1 MTTSSSPDIAQ
12 NARDYARIE
21 AAILYLEEHFRDQ
34 PRLDE
39 MSRQAGLD
47 PHHFQRLFRRWAGI
61 SPKRFGQFLTLDYA
75 RAQLEASASILDA
88 AYDAGLSGPSRLHDL
103 FVTYEAMS
111 PGAFK
116 RGGAGVDIAWGVHPS
131 PFGPCF
137 VGRTGRGIC
146 ALGFADGDADSDIQ
160 AVRAEFERRWP
171 AARFHEDAHATAP
184 VAARIFQARS
194 AGGFQPR
201 PAGGDAVRLAV
212 CGTNFQLK
220 VWEALLRIPPGRIT
234 SYQAL
239 AQALGLPRSAR
250 AVGGAVAANP
260 ISWLIPC
267 HRVIRRTGRFSNYE
281 WGPARKRAMLGW
293 EAAWFGAAEP
303 DDAGPAGG
311 ISPASPAPRG

>member
-1 MTTSSSPDIAQ
+1 MTAPSEDMGTDIAQ

-34 PRLDE
+34 PGLDE
-39 MSRQAGLD
+39 VAEAAGLG

-61 SPKRFGQFLTLDYA
+61 SPKRFGQYLTLDYA
-75 RAQLEASASILDA
+75 KAQLEASASILDA

-116 RGGAGVDIAWGVHPS
+116 RRGEGVEIAYGLHPS

-137 VGRTGRGIC
+137 VGQTERGIC
-146 ALGFADGDADSDIQ
+146 ALGFADGGEGNGE

-171 AARFHEDAHATAP
+171 AARFHEDRAATAH
-184 VAARIFQARS
+184 VAARIF
-194 AGGFQPR
+194 GER
-201 PAGGDAVRLAV
+201 PADSTPLRLAV
-212 CGTNFQLK
+212 AGTNFQLK

-234 SYQAL
+234 SYHAL
-239 AQALGLPRSAR
+239 GQALGLPRSAR

-260 ISWLIPC
+260 VSYLIPC
-267 HRVIRRTGRFSNYE
+267 HRVIRHTGRISHYE
-281 WGPARKRAMLGW
+281 WGRSRKRVMLGW
-293 EAAWFGAAEP
+293 EAAHF
-303 DDAGPAGG
+303 GPA
-311 ISPASPAPRG
+311 ASDGV

>member
-1 MTTSSSPDIAQ
+1 MTTSSSPNIAQ

-39 MSRQAGLD
+39 VSRQAGLD

-75 RAQLEASASILDA
+75 RAQLDASASILDA

-116 RGGAGVDIAWGVHPS
+116 RGGDGVDIAWGVHPS

-137 VGRTGRGIC
+137 VGRTERGIC
-146 ALGFADGDADSDIQ
+146 ALGFADGDGR

-184 VAARIFQARS
+184 VAARIFQAR
-194 AGGFQPR
+194 A
-201 PAGGDAVRLAV
+201 AGGDTVRLAL

-239 AQALGLPRSAR
+239 ARALGLPRSAR

-267 HRVIRRTGRFSNYE
+267 HRVIRRTGRLSHYE

-293 EAAWFGAAEP
+293 EAAHFGPAEA
-303 DDAGPAGG
+303 DAGPAGG
-311 ISPASPAPRG
+311 IRPASPAPRG

>member
-1 MTTSSSPDIAQ
+1 MTTTPTDIAQ

-21 AAILYLEEHFRDQ
+21 AAILYLEQRFRDQ
-34 PRLDE
+34 PSLDDV
-39 MSRQAGLD
+39 SREAGLS

-61 SPKRFGQFLTLDYA
+61 SPKRFGQYLTLDYA
-75 RAQLEASASILDA
+75 KAQLEASASVLDA

-116 RGGAGVDIAWGVHPS
+116 QGGDGVVISYGVHPS

-137 VGRTGRGIC
+137 IGQTERGIC
-146 ALGFADGDADSDIQ
+146 ALGFADDHRSDAQ
-160 AVRAEFERRWP
+160 AVRAEFEHRWP
-171 AARFHEDAHATAP
+171 AARFREDRAATEAI
-184 VAARIFQARS
+184 VARIFD
-194 AGGFQPR
+194 GGRATAAEPL
-201 PAGGDAVRLAV
+201 RLAL

-234 SYQAL
+234 SYHAL

-260 ISWLIPC
+260 ISYLIPC
-267 HRVIRRTGRFSNYE
+267 HRVIRRSGRISNYE
-281 WGPARKRAMLGW
+281 WGPARKRVMLGW
-293 EAAWFGAAEP
+293 EAAQFGSE
-303 DDAGPAGG
+303 DSDAGQGQA
-311 ISPASPAPRG
+311 ALA

>member
-116 RGGAGVDIAWGVHPS
+116 RGGDGVDIAWGVHPS

-137 VGRTGRGIC
+137 VGQTERGIC
-146 ALGFADGDADSDIQ
+146 ALGFADGDGG

-184 VAARIFQARS
+184 VAARIFQPRS

-239 AQALGLPRSAR
+239 ARALGLPQGAR

>member
-1 MTTSSSPDIAQ
+1 MTSTPQDVAQ
-12 NARDYARIE
+12 NARDYLRIE
-21 AAILYLEEHFRDQ
+21 AAILYLEEHFREQ
-34 PRLDE
+34 PALDE
-39 MSRQAGLD
+39 VAAAAGLG

-75 RAQLEASASILDA
+75 RAQLDASASILDA

-137 VGRTGRGIC
+137 VGRTERGIC
-146 ALGFADGDADSDIQ
+146 ALGFADGDADGDIQ

-184 VAARIFQARS
+184 VAARIFQTRS
-194 AGGFQPR
+194 
-201 PAGGDAVRLAV
+201 AGGDAVRLAV

-239 AQALGLPRSAR
+239 ARALGLPRSAR

-260 ISWLIPC
+260 VSYLIPC
-267 HRVIRRTGRFSNYE
+267 HRVIRRTGRLSNYE

-293 EAAWFGAAEP
+293 EAAHFGPAEAE
-303 DDAGPAGG
+303 AGPAGG
-311 ISPASPAPRG
+311 IRPVSPAPRG

>member
-1 MTTSSSPDIAQ
+1 MTTAPTDIAQ

-21 AAILYLEEHFRDQ
+21 AAILYLEENFRDQ
-34 PRLDE
+34 PSLDDVA
-39 MSRQAGLD
+39 RKAGLSA
-47 PHHFQRLFRRWAGI
+47 HHFQRLFRRWAGI
-61 SPKRFGQFLTLDYA
+61 SPKRFAQFLTLDYA
-75 RAQLEASASILDA
+75 KAQLEASASILDA

-116 RGGAGVDIAWGVHPS
+116 RGGDGVEVSYGVHAS

-137 VGRTGRGIC
+137 IGQTNRGIC
-146 ALGFADGDADSDIQ
+146 ALGFADDHGSDAQ
-160 AVRAEFERRWP
+160 AVRHEFERRWP
-171 AARFHEDAHATAP
+171 AARFREDGAATEAI
-184 VAARIFQARS
+184 VARIFDGGRA
-194 AGGFQPR
+194 AGAEPL
-201 PAGGDAVRLAV
+201 RLAL

-260 ISWLIPC
+260 ISYLIPC
-267 HRVIRRTGRFSNYE
+267 HRVIRRSGRISNYE
-281 WGPARKRAMLGW
+281 WGPARKRVMLGW
-293 EAAWFGAAEP
+293 EAARFKSEDP
-303 DDAGPAGG
+303 DAGQSQA
-311 ISPASPAPRG
+311 ALA

>member
-1 MTTSSSPDIAQ
+1 MTSTSSNIAQ

-21 AAILYLEEHFRDQ
+21 AVILYLEQHFRDQ
-34 PRLDE
+34 PELGKVAE
-39 MSRQAGLD
+39 QAGLS

-61 SPKRFGQFLTLDYA
+61 SPKRFAQFLTLDYA
-75 RAQLEASASILDA
+75 KAQLEASASVLDA

-116 RGGAGVDIAWGVHPS
+116 QGGSGVDISYGVHPS

-137 VGRTGRGIC
+137 VGQTKRGIC
-146 ALGFADGDADSDIQ
+146 ALGFADDDRSDAQ

-171 AARFHEDAHATAP
+171 AARFHENRATTEP
-184 VAARIFQARS
+184 VVARIFDGRWAT
-194 AGGFQPR
+194 ATEPL
-201 PAGGDAVRLAV
+201 RLAV

-260 ISWLIPC
+260 ISYLIPC
-267 HRVIRRTGRFSNYE
+267 HRVIRRSGRISNYE
-281 WGPARKRAMLGW
+281 WGPARKRVMLGW
-293 EAAWFGAAEP
+293 EAARFKSDDP
-303 DDAGPAGG
+303 DAGQGQA
-311 ISPASPAPRG
+311 ALA

>member
-1 MTTSSSPDIAQ
+1 MTISSSPDIAQ

-137 VGRTGRGIC
+137 VGQTERGIC

-171 AARFHEDAHATAP
+171 AARFHEDRARHRPGCGPHLPGGRRAASSRGRRAATRCGSPSAAP
-184 VAARIFQARS
+184 ISSSRCGRRCCAYPPAGSPPTRRSPGRSGCRAAPARS
-194 AGGFQPR
+194 AAPS
-201 PAGGDAVRLAV
+201 
-212 CGTNFQLK
+212 
-220 VWEALLRIPPGRIT
+220 PPT
-234 SYQAL
+234 
-239 AQALGLPRSAR
+239 RSP
-250 AVGGAVAANP
+250 G
-260 ISWLIPC
+260 S
-267 HRVIRRTGRFSNYE
+267 
-281 WGPARKRAMLGW
+281 
-293 EAAWFGAAEP
+293 
-303 DDAGPAGG
+303 
-311 ISPASPAPRG
+311 SPATG

>member
-1 MTTSSSPDIAQ
+1 MTSTSSNIAQ

-34 PRLDE
+34 PELGE
-39 MSRQAGLD
+39 VAEQAGLS

-61 SPKRFGQFLTLDYA
+61 SPKRFSQFLTLDYA
-75 RAQLEASASILDA
+75 KAQLEASASVLDT

-116 RGGAGVDIAWGVHPS
+116 QGGDGVYIAYGVHPS

-137 VGRTGRGIC
+137 VGQTERGIC
-146 ALGFADGDADSDIQ
+146 ALGFADDHRSDVQ

-171 AARFHEDAHATAP
+171 AAHFHEDRAKTEP
-184 VAARIFQARS
+184 VVARTFDGGRAAA
-194 AGGFQPR
+194 AEPL
-201 PAGGDAVRLAV
+201 RLTL

-234 SYQAL
+234 SYHAL

-260 ISWLIPC
+260 ISYLIPC
-267 HRVIRRTGRFSNYE
+267 HRVIRRSGVISNYE
-281 WGPARKRAMLGW
+281 WGRSRKRVMLGW
-293 EAAWFGAAEP
+293 EAAQFGSDDP
-303 DDAGPAGG
+303 DAGQGQA
-311 ISPASPAPRG
+311 ALA

>member
-1 MTTSSSPDIAQ
+1 MTATRTATDVTR
-12 NARDYARIE
+12 NAREYARIE

-34 PRLDE
+34 PGLGE
-39 MSRQAGLD
+39 MAGAAGLS
-47 PHHFQRLFRRWAGI
+47 PHHFQRLFRRWAGV

-75 RAQLEASASILDA
+75 KAQLEASASVLDT

-116 RGGAGVDIAWGVHPS
+116 QGGDGVDIAYGVHPS

-137 VGRTGRGIC
+137 VGQTERGIC
-146 ALGFADGDADSDIQ
+146 ALGFADDHEGDTD

-171 AARFHEDAHATAP
+171 AARFHEDRAATEP
-184 VAARIFQARS
+184 VVARIFDGGRA
-194 AGGFQPR
+194 AGAEPL
-201 PAGGDAVRLAV
+201 RLAV

-234 SYQAL
+234 SYHAL
-239 AQALGLPRSAR
+239 TQALGLPRSAR

-260 ISWLIPC
+260 ISYLIPC
-267 HRVIRRTGRFSNYE
+267 HRVIRRSGAISNYE
-281 WGPARKRAMLGW
+281 WGPARKRVMLGW
-293 EAAWFGAAEP
+293 EAAHFGSEDPGAVRSQVTLA
-303 DDAGPAGG
+303 
-311 ISPASPAPRG
+311 

>member
-1 MTTSSSPDIAQ
+1 MTSSASPNIAQ

-21 AAILYLEEHFRDQ
+21 AAILYLEEHFLDQ
-34 PRLDE
+34 PRLDAVA
-39 MSRQAGLD
+39 QAAGLG

-75 RAQLEASASILDA
+75 RAQLDASASILDA
-88 AYDAGLSGPSRLHDL
+88 AYDAGLSGPARLHDL
-103 FVTYEAMS
+103 FVAYEAMS

-116 RGGAGVDIAWGVHPS
+116 RGGDGVDIAWGVHPS

-146 ALGFADGDADSDIQ
+146 ALGFADGGGR

-184 VAARIFQARS
+184 VAARIFQAR
-194 AGGFQPR
+194 Q
-201 PAGGDAVRLAV
+201 AGGDAVRLAV

-239 AQALGLPRSAR
+239 AGALGLPRSAR

-281 WGPARKRAMLGW
+281 WGPRRKRAMLGW
-293 EAAWFGAAEP
+293 EAAHFGAAEAEA
-303 DDAGPAGG
+303 DAGPAGG
-311 ISPASPAPRG
+311 LRPASPAPRG

>member
-1 MTTSSSPDIAQ
+1 
-12 NARDYARIE
+12 
-21 AAILYLEEHFRDQ
+21 
-34 PRLDE
+34 

-75 RAQLEASASILDA
+75 RAQLDASASILDA

-116 RGGAGVDIAWGVHPS
+116 RGGDGVDIAWGVHPS

-137 VGRTGRGIC
+137 VGRTERGIC

-201 PAGGDAVRLAV
+201 SAGGDAVRLAV

-239 AQALGLPRSAR
+239 APSAR
-250 AVGGAVAANP
+250 AAAQRACGRRRRRRQPDLLAHSLPPGDPAHGPLLQLRVGAQPQARDAGLGGGPFRPGGA
-260 ISWLIPC
+260 
-267 HRVIRRTGRFSNYE
+267 GRLST
-281 WGPARKRAMLGW
+281 
-293 EAAWFGAAEP
+293 
-303 DDAGPAGG
+303 
-311 ISPASPAPRG
+311 SRGQV

>member
-1 MTTSSSPDIAQ
+1 MTSTVPDISQ

-34 PRLDE
+34 PELGE
-39 MSRQAGLD
+39 VAEAAGLS

-61 SPKRFGQFLTLDYA
+61 SPKRFGQYLTLDYA
-75 RAQLEASASILDA
+75 KTQLEGSASILDA
-88 AYDAGLSGPSRLHDL
+88 AYDAGLSGPARLHDL

-116 RGGAGVDIAWGVHPS
+116 RRGEDVEIAYGLHPS

-137 VGRTGRGIC
+137 VGLTSRGIC
-146 ALGFADGDADSDIQ
+146 ALGFADGVNERDSDAN

-171 AARFHEDAHATAP
+171 AARFHEDRAATAH
-184 VAARIFQARS
+184 VAARIF
-194 AGGFQPR
+194 GER
-201 PAGGDAVRLAV
+201 PAASTPLRLAV
-212 CGTNFQLK
+212 AGTNFQLK

-234 SYQAL
+234 SYHAL

-260 ISWLIPC
+260 VSYLIPC
-267 HRVIRRTGRFSNYE
+267 HRVIRHTGRVSHYE
-281 WGPARKRAMLGW
+281 WGRSRKRIMLGW
-293 EAAWFGAAEP
+293 EAAHF
-303 DDAGPAGG
+303 GPA
-311 ISPASPAPRG
+311 ASDGA

>member
-1 MTTSSSPDIAQ
+1 MTAPSEDMGTDIAQ

-34 PRLDE
+34 PELGE
-39 MSRQAGLD
+39 VAEAAGLG

-61 SPKRFGQFLTLDYA
+61 SPKRFGQYLTLDYA
-75 RAQLEASASILDA
+75 KAQLEGSASILDA

-116 RGGAGVDIAWGVHPS
+116 RRGEGVEIAYGLHPS

-137 VGRTGRGIC
+137 VGQTERGIC
-146 ALGFADGDADSDIQ
+146 ALGFADGGEGNGE

-171 AARFHEDAHATAP
+171 AARFHEDRAATAH
-184 VAARIFQARS
+184 VAARIL
-194 AGGFQPR
+194 GER
-201 PAGGDAVRLAV
+201 PADSTPLRLAV
-212 CGTNFQLK
+212 AGTNFQLK

-234 SYQAL
+234 SYHAL
-239 AQALGLPRSAR
+239 GQALGLPRSAR

-260 ISWLIPC
+260 VSYLIPC
-267 HRVIRRTGRFSNYE
+267 HRVIRHTGRISHYE
-281 WGPARKRAMLGW
+281 WGRSRKRVMLGW
-293 EAAWFGAAEP
+293 EAAHF
-303 DDAGPAGG
+303 GPA
-311 ISPASPAPRG
+311 ASDGA

>member
-1 MTTSSSPDIAQ
+1 MRATPTDTAIAR

-21 AAILYLEEHFRDQ
+21 AAILYLEEHFRAQ
-34 PRLDE
+34 PTLDE
-39 MSRQAGLD
+39 VARAAGLS

-75 RAQLEASASILDA
+75 KAQLEASASLLDA

-116 RGGAGVDIAWGVHPS
+116 QGGAGVDITWGVHPG

-137 VGRTGRGIC
+137 VGLTGRGIC
-146 ALGFADGDADSDIQ
+146 ALGFADGDGAEDVD
-160 AVRAEFERRWP
+160 AVRAEFEGRWP
-171 AARFHEDAHATAP
+171 AARFRAADAETTAP
-184 VAARIFQARS
+184 VAARVFGPAPAA
-194 AGGFQPR
+194 AGP
-201 PAGGDAVRLAV
+201 PLRLVA

-220 VWEALLRIPPGRIT
+220 VWEALLRIPPGRVI

-239 AQALGLPRSAR
+239 ALALGLPRSAR

-260 ISWLIPC
+260 ISYLIPC

-281 WGPARKRAMLGW
+281 WGPARKRVMLGW
-293 EAAWFGAAEP
+293 EAAHFGP
-303 DDAGPAGG
+303 
-311 ISPASPAPRG
+311 PAPR

>member
-1 MTTSSSPDIAQ
+1 MTTAPTDIAQ

-34 PRLDE
+34 PELGE
-39 MSRQAGLD
+39 VAEQAGLS

-61 SPKRFGQFLTLDYA
+61 SPKRFAQFLTLDYA
-75 RAQLEASASILDA
+75 KAQLEASASVLDA

-116 RGGAGVDIAWGVHPS
+116 QGGSGVDISFGVHPS

-137 VGRTGRGIC
+137 VGQTERGIC
-146 ALGFADGDADSDIQ
+146 ALGFADDHRSDAQ

-171 AARFHEDAHATAP
+171 AARFREDQAATEAI
-184 VAARIFQARS
+184 VARIFDGRRA
-194 AGGFQPR
+194 AGAYPF
-201 PAGGDAVRLAV
+201 RLAL

-260 ISWLIPC
+260 ISYLIPC
-267 HRVIRRTGRFSNYE
+267 HRVIRRSGVISNYE
-281 WGPARKRAMLGW
+281 WGHSRKRVMLGW
-293 EAAWFGAAEP
+293 EAAHFGSEDPDAAR
-303 DDAGPAGG
+303 DQAAL
-311 ISPASPAPRG
+311 A